1 MIEESCWGPANAR
14 EGTVDNDRD
23 IVVVA
28 TGMVPFAKQIEGS
41 VDQIAARA
49 IRTLLADSG
58 MDPQLIDETYVG
70 TAKGGSLIGQRALRF
85 AGLGHGMPVY
95 NVENACASSAV
106 AFNLAFRS
114 LSAGNAECALVVGV
128 DQLSSLGKGALPV
141 QETEWDGASG
151 VTNPVVYAMRAQRY
165 LHETNAQVE
174 DLAAVSVKSRAFASQ
189 NPIAQMRATTTIEE
203 VLASRPIADPLTMFQ
218 CSPKSDGA
226 AALVIMTR
234 QRAAAAGLTG
244 PTVRASQVRSGE
256 FSMASRDITRPD
268 ITMRAAEAAF
278 EQAGVSPDDLD
289 VVELH
294 DAFTIAELIYT
305 EELGLC
311 EDGDGAAFLRS
322 GASASLAPGG
332 KAVVNP
338 SGGLLSR
345 GHPIGATGAAQIVE
359 LVEQLTGRSG
369 PRQRQDARVGLAHVT
384 GGGASGFDNGAC
396 CVTIVT
402 AD

>member
-1 MIEESCWGPANAR
+1 MDQE
-14 EGTVDNDRD
+14 

-49 IRTLLADSG
+49 VRRLIADSG
-58 MDPQLIDETYVG
+58 LDARLIDETYVG

-85 AGLGHGMPVY
+85 AGLGHGMPIY

-106 AFNLAFRS
+106 AFNLAVRS
-114 LSAGNAECALVVGV
+114 LAAGNAGCALVVGV

-141 QETEWDGASG
+141 QATEWDGAAG

-165 LHETNAQVE
+165 LHETGATVE
-174 DLAAVSVKSRAFASQ
+174 DLAAVSVKSRAFAAE
-189 NPIAQMRATTTIEE
+189 NPIAQMRQRTTVEE
-203 VLASRPIADPLTMFQ
+203 VLASRPIADPITMFQ

-234 QRAAAAGLTG
+234 ERAKQAGLTG
-244 PTVRASQVRSGE
+244 PRVRASHVRSGE
-256 FSMASRDITRPD
+256 FSMAARDITRPD
-268 ITMRAAEAAF
+268 ITVRAASAAF
-278 EQAGVSPDDLD
+278 AEAELGPDDLD

-311 EDGDGAAFLRS
+311 EDGQGPTLLNS
-322 GASASLAPGG
+322 GASSSLTAAGP
-332 KAVVNP
+332 AVVNP

-359 LVEQLTGRSG
+359 LTEQLTGRSG
-369 PRQRQDARVGLAHVT
+369 SRQREGARAALAHVT

-396 CVTIVT
+396 CVTILT